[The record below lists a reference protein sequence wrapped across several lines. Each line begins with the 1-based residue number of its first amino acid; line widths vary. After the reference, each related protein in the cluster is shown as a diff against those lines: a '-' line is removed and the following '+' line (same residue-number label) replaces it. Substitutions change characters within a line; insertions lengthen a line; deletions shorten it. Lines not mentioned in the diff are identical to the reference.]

1 MVDDYT
7 PHKAGLESPP
17 VAGVQWT
24 PSDTEDLPFVCRG
37 FNIAEASALKVDWWD
52 PTAPDGQDRTTETI
66 PTGMYAAGITHP
78 ARFIRIYATGTTV
91 TAVGIRR

>member
-1 MVDDYT
+1 MADDFT
-7 PHKAGLESPP
+7 PHQAGLESPP

-37 FNIAEASALKVDWWD
+37 FNIAADSAIKVDWWD
-52 PTAPDGQDRTTETI
+52 HAAAPGQQRTTEVI

-78 ARFIRIYATGTTV
+78 ARWIKIYNTGTTV
-91 TAVGIRR
+91 TVVGIRR